1 MSTMFWIWMAA
12 AVLFLIGEITMP
24 TFFFLCFAVAGAA
37 AGVYSIWGPQEY
49 YWQIGIFII
58 VSLVLIPLT
67 RHFAKRVAEPN
78 AQKANIDNIVGAKA
92 VVVKEISAHESGQ
105 VKIEGEVWSAT
116 ATETIPMNSSV
127 RVIKISGTKVHVER
141 VN

>member
-12 AVLFLIGEITMP
+12 AVLFLIGEIAVP
-24 TFFFLCFAVAGAA
+24 TFFFLCFAVAAA
-37 AGVYSIWGPQEY
+37 ATGVYSIWGPQEY

-67 RHFAKRVAEPN
+67 RNFAKRVTSPH
-78 AQKANIDNIVGAKA
+78 AQKANIDNIVGSTAL
-92 VVVKEISAHESGQ
+92 VVKEISAHESGQ

-116 ATETIPMNSSV
+116 ATEAIPLNSSV
-127 RVIKISGTKVHVER
+127 RVVKISGTKVHVER